1 MMKSAFLLLLM
12 LLGYSQGDPV
22 RSIKTKAENF
32 QVDDLGFIYTIYKDR
47 VEKLYPDGRLFYE
60 FSFKNSGA
68 IGQFNVVDPLK
79 PLVYFP
85 DTGDLIVLDN
95 TMSQQRDLINLY
107 NYGFGFVTCAATSMD
122 HHFWIY
128 DSYRGELLRLN
139 DSFKQVVTSGN
150 LVQLL
155 GENPNPNYVFERNNR
170 VYLCDP
176 EMGIYVFDIF
186 GGFVER
192 LAESEFDSPSV
203 VDGTLFF
210 EQNDSL
216 FAFDNAFDGK
226 QLVMARSSKK
236 LMFQNKF
243 VYSLE
248 GDVIRVFDAVM
259 HENSDR

>member
-1 MMKSAFLLLLM
+1 MMKSVFILLFV
-12 LLGYSQGDPV
+12 LLGYSQGDPL
-22 RSIKTKAENF
+22 RSIETKAENF
-32 QVDDLGFIYTIYKDR
+32 QVDDLGFVYTIYKDR

-139 DSFKQVVTSGN
+139 DSFEEVITTGN

-186 GGFVER
+186 GGFIQQLR
-192 LAESEFDSPSV
+192 ESDFNSPSV
-203 VDGTLFF
+203 VGGTLFF
-210 EQNDSL
+210 EQRDSL
-216 FAFDNAFDGK
+216 FAFNNTFDGK
-226 QLVMARSSKK
+226 QLVMTRPSKK
-236 LMFQNKF
+236 LLFQNKF

-248 GDVIRVFDAVM
+248 GKKILVFEAK
-259 HENSDR
+259 NSEKGNR